1 MPSLV
6 LTAFSDEVFLVGMN
20 FGFGTKL
27 IFFQGGDVFDNGG
40 DSKFNNCTSG
50 EYSEYSKLI

>member
-20 FGFGTKL
+20 FGFGIKL

-40 DSKFNNCTSG
+40 DSEFDNCTSG
-50 EYSEYSKLI
+50 